1 MAIPSIVAA
10 LLSAAPAAAS
20 SPSHGATISLASV
33 AFYCAIPNITY
44 DGNSSQIVHFNS
56 KFDPKAIN
64 FDDLSSFAYIADIVA
79 QAAIRDVNND
89 PSILPNITVR
99 LERFTDCG
107 SYTDGMNINYDGS
120 SSGYASS
127 ITAIDVVKS
136 GVLGVIGN
144 EFSSAAVGEAEILS
158 NYKIPYCSASSSS
171 PRFSNKNNYPYFW
184 RTLASAGSGKHF
196 VRLLETWNVTRVSI
210 LYQKD
215 DDNAYQ
221 LYLDLL
227 SALRATSDSA
237 KNSIHILANVAMVAA
252 ADAISIGYAAKE
264 IESSDSRYI
273 IISGQNQFISQV
285 YYGMGKLGMLNPT
298 RVWIANNMP
307 LPLFDNAGFKDDY
320 YSMLKG
326 VIFLQY
332 MSAAT
337 IGPKYDRLLASVK
350 ELGGNDFAAALT
362 SNWFFQIATAHIN
375 YDCTMLMLL
384 GLDRV
389 LKSSPENTVEMLT
402 SGKLND
408 QLDFTYFKN
417 LGYQGLVADPLELT
431 NNGDLAVPFQAL
443 CMTGVGSNMTMFGQT
458 DVNATTFHYYPDTLP
473 VFYGGSSIP
482 PPDGPHLPRPEQ
494 FQFST
499 ANREGKLML
508 FFIISGFAVGL
519 STLVFTCT
527 FRRMK
532 TIVRTSTTVLFATS
546 IGCMSWLAAIVTL
559 YVPTEGPLICMA
571 QIGLQLLGYCLIVG
585 TVTSKMALNYTL
597 VLRGRKIGHNF
608 STLRFLGVCIGMQL
622 VPELI
627 LFLLWAF
634 KASHEVVK
642 VPFLDAERSSDTL
655 TYIAICTAPQAHNGV
670 YATLL
675 IIYNIVLLGAS
686 ILLAFRTLD
695 VEVFTGESTFA
706 TMIVTILTFGGSLST
721 LAVLA
726 NGHDAGGSGKGE
738 TEVIMVLA
746 HAGCLWGLA
755 MLVLAVVFAPKSA
768 AVYVTWNTKR
778 RMKGNQASLS
788 VPRRLRISVGTR
800 KAESKANRGL
810 ERLVSGQVNG
820 RRSAASAPAQKVSSV
835 GTGATPSSVAR
846 TTDYI
851 SPEIEFI
858 VLGHHPVKIVRPGKI
873 NPPTWYLCQVAI
885 VKLSGRNW
893 INLAHSQGV
902 VTFRFTYSPDA
913 CNSTSAIQKV
923 TRPESRMVCIPITPP
938 CSKST
943 GPATLWLELEDD
955 KKMDEFVQMFQAA
968 ATIAQRENDLL
979 RNLMPISSK

>member
-10 LLSAAPAAAS
+10 LLSAALASAAS
-20 SPSHGATISLASV
+20 PSNRSTISLASV

-44 DGNSSQIVHFNS
+44 DGNSSQIVNFNSTFNS
-56 KFDPKAIN
+56 KAIS

-79 QAAIRDVNND
+79 QVAIREVNND

-107 SYTDGMNINYDGS
+107 PYTDGMNINYDGS

-127 ITAIDVVKS
+127 ITATDIVKS

-158 NYKIPYCSASSSS
+158 NYKIPYCSAASSS
-171 PRFSNKNNYPYFW
+171 PRFSNKNNYPFFW
-184 RTLASAGSGKHF
+184 RALASAGIGKHF

-210 LYQKD
+210 IYQKD

-221 LYLDLL
+221 MYLDLL
-227 SALRATSDSA
+227 AALRATSDSA
-237 KNSIHILANVAMVAA
+237 KNSIHILANVAMVTKV
-252 ADAISIGYAAKE
+252 DAISIGYAAKE
-264 IESSDSRYI
+264 IEASDSRYI

-298 RVWIANNMP
+298 RVWMAINMP
-307 LPLFDNAGFKDDY
+307 LPLFDNSGFQDDY

-326 VIFLQY
+326 FIFIQY

-337 IGPKYDRLLASVK
+337 NGPKYDRLLESVK
-350 ELGGNDFAAALT
+350 ELGGIDFAAAL
-362 SNWFFQIATAHIN
+362 SPDWFFQIATAHVN

-389 LKSSPENTVEMLT
+389 LKSSPENSVEMLT

-431 NNGDLAVPFQAL
+431 INGDLAVPFQAF
-443 CMTGVGSNMTMFGQT
+443 CMTGVGSNMTLFGQT
-458 DVNATTFHYYPDTLP
+458 DVNATTFYYYPDTLP

-499 ANREGKLML
+499 ESKEGKLML
-508 FFIISGFAVGL
+508 FFMISGFAVGL
-519 STLVFTCT
+519 TTLVFTCT

-559 YVPTEGPLICMA
+559 YLPAQGRLICVV

-608 STLRFLGVCIGMQL
+608 ST
-622 VPELI
+622 
-627 LFLLWAF
+627 
-634 KASHEVVK
+634 
-642 VPFLDAERSSDTL
+642 
-655 TYIAICTAPQAHNGV
+655 AHNAV
-670 YATLL
+670 YTTLL
-675 IIYNIVLLGAS
+675 IIYNIFLLGTS
-686 ILLAFRTLD
+686 IIFAVRTLD

-726 NGHDAGGSGKGE
+726 NGHGAGGSGKGE

-755 MLVLAVVFAPKSA
+755 MLVLAVVFVPKSA
-768 AVYVTWNTKR
+768 AVYLTLKAKR
-778 RMKGNQASLS
+778 RVTRGKLASLS
-788 VPRRLRISVGTR
+788 VPRRLRISEGTN
-800 KAESKANRGL
+800 KVVAKANKGL
-810 ERLVSGQVNG
+810 ERLVSSQLNRMG
-820 RRSAASAPAQKVSSV
+820 AAKGAAAAQKVSSA
-835 GTGATPSSVAR
+835 GTGATPGSVSR

-858 VLGHHPVKIVRPGKI
+858 ALGHHPVKVVRPGQM
-873 NPPTWYLCQVAI
+873 NPPTWYLCHVAI
-885 VKLSGRNW
+885 LKLNGRNW
-893 INLAHSQGV
+893 INLAHSKGV
-902 VTFRFTYSPDA
+902 VACRFTYSPDA
-913 CNSTSAIQKV
+913 SNSTSTIQKV
-923 TRPESRMVCIPITPP
+923 TRPESRLVCIVITPP
-938 CSKST
+938 CSKSS
-943 GPATLWLELEDD
+943 GPATLWIELENDNM
-955 KKMDEFVQMFQAA
+955 MDEFMQMFQAA
-968 ATIAQRENDLL
+968 ATIAPRENDLL
-979 RNLMPISSK
+979 RNLMPVPSE